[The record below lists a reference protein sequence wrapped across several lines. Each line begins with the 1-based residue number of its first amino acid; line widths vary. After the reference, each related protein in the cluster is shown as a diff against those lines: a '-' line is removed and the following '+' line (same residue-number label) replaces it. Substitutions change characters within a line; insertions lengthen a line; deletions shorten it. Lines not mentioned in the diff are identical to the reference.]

1 MTPADLRNSVLQLA
15 IQGRLVEQRPE
26 EGTAEELYLEII
38 AEKTRLIKKGKL
50 KKEKALPEIKEDE
63 IPFEIPE
70 SWKWVRLGSCT
81 TYNQTKEKV
90 KGTEISPETWSL
102 DLEDIEKETGRV
114 LERVFAKSRKI
125 SGERVVF
132 HKGEILYSKLRPYL
146 KKILVADADGVC
158 SSEMV
163 PFHSYGKMLHEYLAY
178 VLKSPYADFTVN
190 SATYGMKMPRV
201 GTETML
207 NLLIP
212 LPPLAEQKRIVSRL
226 ETLLPYTDRYGE
238 AWSRLEECN
247 ERFPVDLQKSL
258 LQSAIQG
265 RLVEQRQEEGTG
277 EELYHE
283 ILAEKS
289 RLIKEGKIKKEKAL
303 PEIKD
308 DEIPS
313 EIPESW
319 KWVRLGSCTTY
330 NQTKEKVKG
339 TEISPETWSLD
350 LEDIEKE
357 TGRVLER
364 VFAKSRKISGE
375 RVVFHKGEIL
385 YSKLRPYLK
394 KILVA
399 DADGVCSSEMVPFH
413 SYGKMLHEYLAYVL
427 KSPYADFTVNSA
439 TYGMKMPRVGTETML
454 NLLIPLPPLAE
465 QKRIVA
471 KLEELLPLCERL
483 TQNNS

>member
-70 SWKWVRLGSCT
+70 SWKWVRLGS
-81 TYNQTKEKV
+81 Y
-90 KGTEISPETWSL
+90 
-102 DLEDIEKETGRV
+102 
-114 LERVFAKSRKI
+114 
-125 SGERVVF
+125 
-132 HKGEILYSKLRPYL
+132 
-146 KKILVADADGVC
+146 
-158 SSEMV
+158 
-163 PFHSYGKMLHEYLAY
+163 
-178 VLKSPYADFTVN
+178 
-190 SATYGMKMPRV
+190 
-201 GTETML
+201 
-207 NLLIP
+207 
-212 LPPLAEQKRIVSRL
+212 
-226 ETLLPYTDRYGE
+226 
-238 AWSRLEECN
+238 
-247 ERFPVDLQKSL
+247 
-258 LQSAIQG
+258 
-265 RLVEQRQEEGTG
+265 
-277 EELYHE
+277 
-283 ILAEKS
+283 
-289 RLIKEGKIKKEKAL
+289 
-303 PEIKD
+303 
-308 DEIPS
+308 
-313 EIPESW
+313 
-319 KWVRLGSCTTY
+319 TTY